1 MSDQAKRLGAA
12 TRRNALL
19 GSFALVLG
27 AGAVAATWFFL
38 QGGFQS
44 GMPVSAVFSG
54 RGVGQ
59 QLPVGGDVKVRG
71 VLVGR
76 ISGIELGDDGNA
88 RVELL
93 IEDDVEL
100 PAATAAEIRSKTV
113 FGQKW
118 VELIPPASGGG
129 PLLAADGEIPDSRTT
144 EPLEL
149 ERSLQLGHDLL
160 SRLPLRDLTT
170 VFSTLA
176 EGFGG
181 SERDAARAID
191 RGIVALRAVNARA
204 DELDLA
210 FVQLRQ
216 TAQWLDEHDGDVLS
230 FMESLD
236 AANRALVGAAPEYR
250 ASLQSVPLFLEELA
264 SLQEDVAPEL
274 GRLVEDGATVA
285 EIVAARA
292 DSLTDIVV
300 QLEAFTTVWN
310 SGLKQPCEGLY
321 ESDMTCW
328 QVYQPPG
335 LDSRGLYGRTF
346 GPLGDSVN
354 DPLAGVVAGGSD
366 ATFSQMLAAYTGR
379 TTPTGLARALY
390 GPARE
395 ALPELVGTG
404 L

>member
-1 MSDQAKRLGAA
+1 MSGQATRVEGANKRHVFLGAL
-12 TRRNALL
+12 AL
-19 GSFALVLG
+19 ALA

-38 QGGFQS
+38 QGGFQT

-59 QLPVGGDVKVRG
+59 QLPIGGDVKIRG
-71 VLVGR
+71 VLVGTIR
-76 ISGIELGDDGNA
+76 DIDLADDGTA

-93 IEDDVEL
+93 VEEDADL
-100 PAATAAEIRSKTV
+100 PVTTAAEIRSKTV

-118 VELIPPASGGG
+118 VELIPPDSDGG
-129 PLLAADGEIPDSRTT
+129 PLLAAGDTIPDSRTK

-170 VFSTLA
+170 MFSTLA
-176 EGFGG
+176 DGFTG
-181 SERDAARAID
+181 SEADARRAID
-191 RGIVALRAVNARA
+191 RGLVALRAVNARSG
-204 DELDLA
+204 ELDLA
-210 FVQLRQ
+210 LVQLRQ
-216 TAQWLDEHDGDVLS
+216 TAEWLDENDGDIVS

-236 AANRALVGAAPEYR
+236 EANRALVGAAPEYR

-264 SLQEDVAPEL
+264 ELQERIEPEL

-285 EIVAARA
+285 EIVAARS
-292 DSLTDIVV
+292 DQLTDIVV

-335 LDSRGLYGRTF
+335 LDSRGLYGDTF
-346 GPLGDSVN
+346 GPLSDSVG
-354 DPLAGVVAGGSD
+354 DPFAGVRAGGSD
-366 ATFSQMLAAYTGR
+366 ETFSQMLSAYTER
-379 TTPTGLARALY
+379 PAPSDIARVLY

-395 ALPELVGTG
+395 ALPELVGRD

>member
-1 MSDQAKRLGAA
+1 MSDQATRLGAV
-12 TRRNALL
+12 NKIHVFL
-19 GSFALVLG
+19 GTFALALA

-38 QGGFQS
+38 QGGFQT

-71 VLVGR
+71 VLVGTIR
-76 ISGIELGDDGNA
+76 DIELADDGTA

-93 IEDDVEL
+93 IEEDADL
-100 PAATAAEIRSKTV
+100 PAASAAEIRSKTV

-118 VELIPPASGGG
+118 VELLPPDGDTG
-129 PLLAADGEIPDSRTT
+129 PLLAAGDEIPDSRTK

-170 VFSTLA
+170 VFSTLS
-176 EGFGG
+176 EGFTG
-181 SERDAARAID
+181 SERDARRALD

-204 DELDLA
+204 GELDLA
-210 FVQLRQ
+210 LVQLRQ
-216 TAQWLDEHDGDVLS
+216 TAQWLDENDGDILS

-236 AANRALVGAAPEYR
+236 EANRAFVGAAPEFR

-264 SLQEDVAPEL
+264 ALQERIEPEL

-285 EIVAARA
+285 EIVAARS
-292 DSLTDIVV
+292 DQLTDIVV

-321 ESDMTCW
+321 ESNMTCW

-335 LDSRGLYGRTF
+335 LDSRGLYGKTL
-346 GPLGDSVN
+346 GPLSDSAS
-354 DPLAGVVAGGSD
+354 DPLAGVTAGGSD
-366 ATFSQMLAAYTGR
+366 ATFSQMLAAYTGKP
-379 TTPTGLARALY
+379 TPTNLARVLY

-395 ALPELVGTG
+395 ALPELVGRG